1 MRFGIHSGPV
11 TAGVLRGEK
20 ARFQLFGDTI
30 NTAARMESTG
40 VGGRVHLS
48 EQTANLLIA
57 AGKAK
62 WVEKR
67 EGVIV
72 AKGKGEMQT
81 YWLSSKTQTPVGSIS
96 SRTEGS
102 GNESSQMGNVP
113 SIGTSTKDWGQTPLV
128 SDGVALMSSQVE
140 RLVGWN
146 AETMIQ
152 LLQQIVA
159 SRMSAA
165 AVTNKQSS
173 LVAETLSTDISAGAT
188 VLDEVA
194 EIITLPKFNANPGSK
209 HVDPAS
215 VDLGRT
221 VKRQVH
227 EYVSFVADVYQKN
240 PFHNFEHASH
250 VTMVSQYFS
259 QSQYFSRLLVT

>member
-20 ARFQLFGDTI
+20 SRFQLFGDTI

-48 EQTANLLIA
+48 EQTANSLIA

-81 YWLSSKTQTPVGSIS
+81 YWLSSKMQTPVGSIS

-102 GNESSQMGNVP
+102 GNEGSQMGDVP

-128 SDGVALMSSQVE
+128 SDGVALSSQVE

-209 HVDPAS
+209 QIDPAS
-215 VDLGRT
+215 VDLGRK

-259 QSQYFSRLLVT
+259 RLLVT